1 MKKTLFLL
9 ATTSTLMA
17 QAAFA
22 ECPRTLPMQF
32 YQDCIITEGAG
43 DTFPSPDYAY
53 LEQYMAWKAK
63 VKTVDTAP
71 VDTTPAREKVSATIS
86 DNKKTRAGLY
96 LTSQQAY
103 EHILQGSGYTTFIDI
118 RTHEEVQFLGM
129 PAPAHANIPY
139 MKLNEWKVWDD
150 KKNQFLMELNADFT
164 TSVDRLIR
172 ERGLAKSDAIILI
185 CRSGDRSAKAADLLA
200 SLGYTTVFSV
210 LDGYEGD
217 VAKTGAQRGQRVV
230 NGWKNNGLPWSYRL
244 DKAKMYSLNEG

>member
-63 VKTVDTAP
+63 VKTVDT
-71 VDTTPAREKVSATIS
+71 TPAREKVPANIS
-86 DNKKTRAGLY
+86 VNKKTQAGLY
-96 LTSQQAY
+96 LTSPQAY
-103 EHILQGSGYTTFIDI
+103 EHILQGSEYTTFIDI
-118 RTHEEVQFLGM
+118 RTPEEVQFLGM
-129 PAPAHANIPY
+129 PTPAHANIPY
-139 MKLNEWKVWDD
+139 MQLNEWKAWDD
-150 KKNQFLMELNADFT
+150 KKNQFLMEVNADFIA
-164 TSVDRLIR
+164 SVERLIR

-200 SLGYTTVFSV
+200 GLGYTTVFSV

-217 VAKTGAQRGQRVV
+217 VAKTGAQTGQRVV

-244 DKAKMYSLNEG
+244 DKTKMYSLNEG